1 MPAFDLND
9 IVNPSNVKRQG
20 MPEFS
25 QTVFENEIKQ
35 ELLIGDYVNLPNN
48 SIRINEEVRCHMI
61 TVISEIHRI
70 KSYRE
75 ETLHLAVSLA
85 DRFLALLTM

>member
-1 MPAFDLND
+1 M
-9 IVNPSNVKRQG
+9 
-20 MPEFS
+20 
-25 QTVFENEIKQ
+25 
-35 ELLIGDYVNLPNN
+35 NLPNN

-85 DRFLALLTM
+85 DRFLALLTI